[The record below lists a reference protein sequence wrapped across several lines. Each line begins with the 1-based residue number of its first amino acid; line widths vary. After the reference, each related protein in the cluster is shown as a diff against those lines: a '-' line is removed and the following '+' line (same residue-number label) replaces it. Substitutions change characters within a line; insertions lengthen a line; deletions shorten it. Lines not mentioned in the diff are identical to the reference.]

1 MKKIFYVLLIIFAT
15 CTLSAG
21 EVQVESIEINGNERV
36 TKETILFYIK
46 LKVGKYINESD
57 IDLAVKNLYKTKLFA
72 NVSATINKEKA
83 LTIEVKENPLINA
96 IILQG
101 NKLFSNKELLTN
113 IVQSKPLNIFNET
126 KVNNDLV
133 NLLTTYRNN
142 GKIGAKINYELVAL
156 DNNRINLIFKIY
168 EGKTSRVKTVRFI
181 GNNSFSDDE
190 LNKIVQLN
198 NENILTSLFKAIFKS
213 GNYYSPQYLL
223 INTEL
228 LDRFYSSN
236 GYVDNHIQ
244 PIIEVDNNY
253 QVHITFLVN
262 EGKQFLFGNDK
273 VIIAPEVFDLDLDK
287 ELNKF
292 IIEKNNRIFNKT
304 EVHHILD
311 KINQHLNTRGYIF
324 AKVNPEYS
332 QHENFI
338 DVIYNIFPG
347 KKTYINQ
354 ITINGNDRTLDKIIR
369 GKLSAVE
376 GDPYNV
382 LEIQKSRKR
391 ILSTDFFSSVKI
403 NNYPISDSAVDL
415 EVNVKEKRTGMF
427 SLAGGLSFPGDA
439 FFKTDVKEPNL
450 LGTGKEL
457 SFSLEKSQNSFLTDI
472 EIIENNFNHSDTSI
486 SAGLFYEKRKQAN
499 TNFSNQNMG
508 FSSRL
513 SYKVTE
519 NLTHSLRY
527 LYKHGKVSRRNQED
541 DKRTISSIGY
551 TLAYSTLD
559 NLYSPREGY
568 LLRLSQD
575 LSGLVGGNVDFL
587 KSEFLSFITRPILGN
602 FDDDII
608 LRFKAAAGHIFSYSN
623 KPLGVEQHF
632 FKGSNEI
639 RGFDLSGIG
648 PRDKNDNS
656 LGGKFYFNATQQI
669 DFPLP
674 KIYEQSKI
682 KGSLFI
688 DYATLFGL
696 DCGDNRCG
704 DMYKDNHLLRISAGF
719 GFSIPFPLGGRLR
732 LDFGFPLKK
741 EDYDRMPSPEHIK
754 FSIETGI

>member
-1 MKKIFYVLLIIFAT
+1 MKKIFYVLLIIFTSYILFAD
-15 CTLSAG
+15 
-21 EVQVESIEINGNERV
+21 EVQVERIEITGNERI
-36 TKETILFYIK
+36 TQEIIILYSK
-46 LKVGKYINESD
+46 LKVGKEIKESD

-72 NVSATINKEKA
+72 YVSATINKEKV
-83 LTIEVKENPLINA
+83 LIIKVKENPLLNA
-96 IILQG
+96 VILQG
-101 NKLFSNKELLTN
+101 NKLFSNKELLAN

-126 KVNNDLV
+126 KLNSDLV

-142 GKIGAKINYELVAL
+142 GKIGAKVNYELITL
-156 DNNRINLIFKIY
+156 DSNRVNLIFKIC
-168 EGKTSRVKTVRFI
+168 EGKTSRVKSIRFI
-181 GNNSFSDDE
+181 GNNSFSDNE
-190 LNKIVQLN
+190 LNKVIQLN
-198 NENILTSLFKAIFKS
+198 NKSIFTSLLKLVFKG

-223 INTEL
+223 VNTEL
-228 LDRFYSSN
+228 LDHFYSSH
-236 GYVDNHIQ
+236 GYIDNHIQ
-244 PIIEVDNNY
+244 PIVEIDNDY
-253 QVHITFLVN
+253 QVHITFLIN
-262 EGKQFLFGNDK
+262 EEKQFLFGSDK
-273 VIIAPEVFDLDLDK
+273 IIMAPEVFDLGLEK

-292 IIEKNNRIFNKT
+292 ILKKNNQIFNKT
-304 EVHHILD
+304 KVNHVLD
-311 KINQHLNTRGYIF
+311 EINQYLNTRGYIF
-324 AKVNPEYS
+324 AKVNPEYL
-332 QHENFI
+332 QHENVI
-338 DVIYNIFPG
+338 DVTYNIFPG

-354 ITINGNDRTLDKIIR
+354 ITINGNNRTLDKIIR
-369 GKLSAVE
+369 GKLSTVE
-376 GDPYNV
+376 GDPYDI
-382 LEIQKSRKR
+382 LEIQKSRRR

-403 NNYPISDSAVDL
+403 NNYPISDGAVDL
-415 EVNVKEKRTGMF
+415 EINVKERGTGTF

-439 FFKTDVKEPNL
+439 FFKTDIKEPNL

-472 EIIENNFNHSDTSI
+472 EVIENNFNYSDTSI
-486 SAGLFYEKRKQAN
+486 GAGVFYEKRKQAN
-499 TNFSNQNMG
+499 TDFTNQNMG
-508 FSSRL
+508 FSSKL
-513 SYKVTE
+513 SYKVTD

-527 LYKHGKVSRRNQED
+527 LYKYGKTSRKDQED
-541 DKRTISSIGY
+541 DKRIISSIGY

-559 NLYSPREGY
+559 NLYSPRNGY

-575 LSGLVGGNVDFL
+575 LSGLGGNVDFL
-587 KSEFLSFITRPILGN
+587 KSEFLSFITRPILSN

-608 LRFKAAAGHIFSYSN
+608 LRFKAAAGYIFSYSN

-648 PRDKNDNS
+648 PRDNNGNS

-704 DMYKDNHLLRISAGF
+704 DMHQDNRLLRISAGF

-741 EDYDRMPSPEHIK
+741 EHYDRMPSPEHIK